1 MRKWIKLYF
10 LFLLSILTINFT
22 IFAEEE
28 GDKKEKKFKYSSET
42 GFSLVLVKGNNKNIS
57 YSLETIQNLALR
69 KNKLEFK
76 GRFIKAKSNGKK
88 TSEIYYSHI
97 KYDRQIISV
106 VYLLGFAR
114 YERNKLA
121 GYNYRLALSGGGG
134 ATWLK
139 NKKAVLSSEVAF
151 GWNNEENSNQV
162 AMNNINS
169 SSSVWEKTI
178 KASFVSSIITN
189 KLELNISNTARCSF
203 QETIFINLEESND
216 YRMNSFASIYAA
228 ITPILALKTSIEII
242 YSHQPV
248 PGFKNTDS
256 FILSSLVI
264 KF

>member
-1 MRKWIKLYF
+1 M
-10 LFLLSILTINFT
+10 INFCL
-22 IFAEEE
+22 FAGQED
-28 GDKKEKKFKYSSET
+28 DKKEKKLKYSSET
-42 GFSLVLVKGNNKNIS
+42 SFSMVLVKGNNKNIS
-57 YSLETIQNLALR
+57 YSFDTKQILALR
-69 KNKLEFK
+69 KNKVEFK

-97 KYDRQIISV
+97 KYDRQIKSFA
-106 VYLLGFAR
+106 YLLGFAR

-139 NKKAVLSSEVAF
+139 NKKAVLSSEVAL

-162 AMNNINS
+162 IMNNVNG

-178 KASFVSSIITN
+178 KASFISSIITN
-189 KLELNISNTARCSF
+189 KLELTLSNTARCSF

-228 ITPILALKTSIEII
+228 ITPSLALKTSLEII

-248 PGFKNTDS
+248 PGFKNMDS
-256 FILSSLVI
+256 FLLTSLVI
-264 KF
+264 KL

>member
-1 MRKWIKLYF
+1 M
-10 LFLLSILTINFT
+10 INFGL
-22 IFAEEE
+22 FAEQE
-28 GDKKEKKFKYSSET
+28 GDKKEKKLKYSSET
-42 GFSLVLVKGNNKNIS
+42 SFSMVLVKGNNDNIS
-57 YSLETIQNLALR
+57 YSFDTKQNLALR

-76 GRFIKAKSNGKK
+76 GRFINAKSNGKK
-88 TSEIYYSHI
+88 TSEIYYSHM
-97 KYDRQIISV
+97 KYDRQIKSFA
-106 VYLLGFAR
+106 YMLGFVR

-139 NKKAVLSSEVAF
+139 SKKVVISSEVAL

-162 AMNNINS
+162 TMKNINS

-178 KASFVSSIITN
+178 KASFISSIITN
-189 KLELNISNTARCSF
+189 KLDLTLSKTARCSF

-216 YRMNSFASIYAA
+216 YRLNSFASIYAA
-228 ITPILALKTSIEII
+228 ITPSLALKTSVEVI

-256 FILSSLVI
+256 FFLTSLVI
-264 KF
+264 KL

>member
-1 MRKWIKLYF
+1 MKERIKLYF
-10 LFLLSILTINFT
+10 LFLLSILMINFGL
-22 IFAEEE
+22 FAEQEN
-28 GDKKEKKFKYSSET
+28 DKKEKKLSYSSET
-42 GFSLVLVKGNNKNIS
+42 SFSMVLVKGNNKNIS
-57 YSLETIQNLALR
+57 YSFDTKQNIAL
-69 KNKLEFK
+69 KNNKLEFK
-76 GRFIKAKSNGKK
+76 GRFINAKSNGKK

-97 KYDRQIISV
+97 KYDRQIKSV
-106 VYLLGFAR
+106 AYLLGFAR

-151 GWNNEENSNQV
+151 GWNNEENRNQV
-162 AMNNINS
+162 TMSNINS

-178 KASFVSSIITN
+178 KTSFVSSIITN
-189 KLELNISNTARCSF
+189 KLDMTLSKTTRCSF

-216 YRMNSFASIYAA
+216 YRINSFASIYAA
-228 ITPILALKTSIEII
+228 ITPSLALKTSIEVI

-256 FILSSLVI
+256 FLLTSLVI
-264 KF
+264 KL

>member
-1 MRKWIKLYF
+1 MKKWIKLIF
-10 LFLLSILTINFT
+10 LFLLSILMINFDL
-22 IFAEEE
+22 FAEQE
-28 GDKKEKKFKYSSET
+28 GNREEKKLKYSSET
-42 GFSLVLVKGNNKNIS
+42 SFSLVLVKGNNENIS
-57 YSLETIQNLALR
+57 YSFDTKQNLALR

-76 GRFIKAKSNGKK
+76 GRFINAKSNGKK
-88 TSEIYYSHI
+88 TTEIYYSHM
-97 KYDRQIISV
+97 KYDRQIKSFA
-106 VYLLGFAR
+106 YLLGFVR

-139 NKKAVLSSEVAF
+139 NKKAVLSSEIAL

-162 AMNNINS
+162 AMNNVNGS
-169 SSSVWEKTI
+169 SSGWEKTI
-178 KASFVSSIITN
+178 QSSFISSIITN
-189 KLELNISNTARCSF
+189 KLDLILSKTARCSF

-228 ITPILALKTSIEII
+228 ITPSLALKTSIEII

-256 FILSSLVI
+256 FLLTSLVI
-264 KF
+264 KL

>member
-1 MRKWIKLYF
+1 MKKYLKLSF
-10 LFLLSILTINFT
+10 LFLLSIIMINLGV
-22 IFAEEE
+22 FAEVE
-28 GDKKEKKFKYSSET
+28 GEKREKKFKYSSET
-42 GFSLVLVKGNNKNIS
+42 GFSMVLVKGNNKNIS
-57 YSLETIQNLALR
+57 YSFDTKQNLALR

-76 GRFIKAKSNGKK
+76 GRFIKAKSNGIK

-97 KYDRQIISV
+97 KYDHHIKSFA
-106 VYLLGFAR
+106 YLLGFAR
-114 YERNKLA
+114 YERNELA

-139 NKKAVLSSEVAF
+139 NKKMILSSEVAF

-162 AMNNINS
+162 TMNNVNS
-169 SSSVWEKTI
+169 TSSVWEKTT
-178 KASFVSSIITN
+178 KASFLSSIIIN
-189 KLELNISNTARCSF
+189 KLEITLSKTARCSF

-228 ITPILALKTSIEII
+228 ITPSLALKTSIEII

-256 FILSSLVI
+256 FLLTSLVI
-264 KF
+264 KL

>member
-1 MRKWIKLYF
+1 M
-10 LFLLSILTINFT
+10 INFA

-28 GDKKEKKFKYSSET
+28 GDKKEKKLKYSSET
-42 GFSLVLVKGNNKNIS
+42 SFSMVLLKGNNKNIS
-57 YSLETIQNLALR
+57 YSFDTKQNLALR

-76 GRFIKAKSNGKK
+76 GRFINAKSNGIK

-97 KYDRQIISV
+97 KYDHQIKSFA
-106 VYLLGFAR
+106 YLLGFVR

-139 NKKAVLSSEVAF
+139 NKKAVLSSEIAL
-151 GWNNEENSNQV
+151 GWNNEENINQV
-162 AMNNINS
+162 IMNNING
-169 SSSVWEKTI
+169 SSSVWERTI
-178 KASFVSSIITN
+178 KASFFSSIITN
-189 KLELNISNTARCSF
+189 KLDLTLSKTARCSF

-228 ITPILALKTSIEII
+228 ITPSLALKTSIEVI

-256 FILSSLVI
+256 FILTSVVI